1 MTLLES
7 PQTTADGF
15 AAARQAM
22 IDSQLRTSGVTEVN
36 TIVRMRAV
44 PREDF
49 VPAAARDFAYM
60 DRAVPLGDGRF
71 LAAPLVIGTMVQE
84 AAPQPHETAILVD
97 GGSGYL
103 AEILRPLVASLKV
116 LTPAEA
122 LAAPRGQAKANLIVI
137 DGAIEQMPDS
147 LAKRLA
153 DNGRVVTGLVES
165 GITSI
170 ARGRKAGGQVVF
182 LKLGEMGVP
191 RLPEFDQ
198 PKGWSF

>member
-7 PQTTADGF
+7 PQTTAEGF

-36 TIVRMRAV
+36 TIARMRAV
-44 PREDF
+44 AREDF

-71 LAAPLVIGTMVQE
+71 LAAPLVNGTMVQE

-122 LAAPRGQAKANLIVI
+122 LAAPRGQAKADLIVI

-153 DNGRVVTGLVES
+153 DDGRVVTGLVEN

-191 RLPEFDQ
+191 RLPEFDK

>member
-36 TIVRMRAV
+36 TIARMRAV

-49 VPAAARDFAYM
+49 VPAAVRDFAYM

-71 LAAPLVIGTMVQE
+71 LAAPLVNGTMLQE
-84 AAPQPHETAILVD
+84 AAPQPHDAAILVD
-97 GGSGYL
+97 GGSGYM
-103 AEILRPLVASLKV
+103 AELLRPLVASLKV

-122 LAAPRGQAKANLIVI
+122 LAAPRGQAKADLIVI

-153 DNGRVVTGLVES
+153 DNGRVVTGLIEN
-165 GITSI
+165 GITSV
-170 ARGRKAGGQVVF
+170 ARGRKAGGKVVF
-182 LKLGEMGVP
+182 LKLAEMGIP
-191 RLPEFDQ
+191 RLPEFAK